1 MIRFMFNIKNDWIM
15 KRISIFVM
23 AAVLLSLCGLVSCTS
38 ETEILGNGE
47 DTGVTR
53 SIVFNISLPTGD
65 PVHIKTRT
73 AIQDNLEYSIK
84 SLSVLVFDAATD
96 KLLKAPVTVDASSL
110 GEGAAYNTSDDWK
123 YEYTYDPSDEG
134 KTCRFIFVANEDVS
148 SLAQGATLADVLAT
162 VSSSSR
168 TFTANSALSSVF
180 AETNGLPMTGV
191 AYYNVGSAKN
201 EIIPIDKTAENIT
214 VNVELTR
221 VVARIDVYNKTPN
234 LFITDIRLVHA
245 NPQSYLM
252 PHKDANSIT
261 EIPAAMEKVGGA
273 TGGLQLYNNVW
284 DTANNYTVSTT
295 NPMTGSATEDGI
307 PLKKAFYCYEDDIF
321 ESATAADLEAEA
333 LAVQITGRL
342 GSTYES
348 GVDVFYQIPFINK
361 YKSGGTDDHKS
372 VEIKRNYI
380 YKVIVGDGNPV
391 NVNSS
396 IRMSLTVNNWTNTEV
411 SSTFE
416 DALFTSEPAAA
427 LATYNRDTQLITLA
441 SNAAVTT
448 GLSIKVTDTY
458 ANSVNITGVEVLTS
472 GFTWEAAGSTTGWLR
487 ATIAGDNKSV
497 DLTAD
502 ANNDATVRIGSVRI
516 TYSYKDNTGATQSGA
531 KIVFSVKQP
540 NS

>member
-1 MIRFMFNIKNDWIM
+1 M
-15 KRISIFVM
+15 SIFAM
-23 AAVLLSLCGLVSCTS
+23 AAVLLSLCGLTSCMS
-38 ETEILGNGE
+38 ETETLGNGE

-96 KLLKAPVTVDASSL
+96 KLLKAPVTVDVSSL
-110 GEGAAYNTSDDWK
+110 GAGAAYNTSDDWK
-123 YEYTYDPSDEG
+123 YEYKYDPSDEG

-148 SLAQGATLADVLAT
+148 GLAQGATLADVLAT

-168 TFTANSALSSVF
+168 TFTANSDLSNVF
-180 AETNGLPMTGV
+180 AEANGLPMTGV

-201 EIIPIDKTAENIT
+201 EIIPIDKSGENIT

-284 DTANNYTVSTT
+284 DTTNSYTVSTT
-295 NPMTGSATEDGI
+295 NPMTGSATDDGT

-342 GSTYES
+342 GSTYAS

-361 YKSGGTDDHKS
+361 YKSGGTDDNKS

-380 YKVIVGDGNPV
+380 YKVIVGDGTPV
-391 NVNSS
+391 KVNSS

-441 SNAAVTT
+441 SNAEVTT

-458 ANSVNITGVEVLTS
+458 ANSVNITDVEVLTS
-472 GFTWEAAGSTTGWLR
+472 GSTWEAAGSTTGWLS
-487 ATIAGDNKSV
+487 AAIAGDNKSV
-497 DLTAD
+497 ALTAS
-502 ANNDATVRIGSVRI
+502 ANDAAEATARIGSVRI

-540 NS
+540 TNS

>member
-1 MIRFMFNIKNDWIM
+1 M

-38 ETEILGNGE
+38 ETETLGNGE

-65 PVHIKTRT
+65 PVHIKTRA

-110 GEGAAYNTSDDWK
+110 GAGAAYNTSDDWK

-148 SLAQGATLADVLAT
+148 GLAQGATLEDVLAT
-162 VSSSSR
+162 VSSASR
-168 TFTANSALSSVF
+168 TFTANSDLSSVF
-180 AETNGLPMTGV
+180 AEGNGLPMTGV
-191 AYYNVGSAKN
+191 AYYNVGTAKN
-201 EIIPIDKTAENIT
+201 EIIPIDNKTAENIT

-261 EIPAAMEKVGGA
+261 EIPAAMVKVGGA

-295 NPMTGSATEDGI
+295 NPMTGSDTDDGT

-342 GSTYES
+342 GSTYAS

-361 YKSGGTDDHKS
+361 YKSGGSDDNKS

-411 SSTFE
+411 STKFE

-441 SNAAVTT
+441 SNAEVTT

-472 GFTWEAAGSTTGWLR
+472 GSTWVAAGGTTGWLS
-487 ATIAGDNKSV
+487 AAIAGDNKSV
-497 DLTAD
+497 DLTASAND
-502 ANNDATVRIGSVRI
+502 AADATVRIGSVRI
-516 TYSYKDNTGATQSGA
+516 TYSYIDNNGDPQTGA

-540 NS
+540 TNS